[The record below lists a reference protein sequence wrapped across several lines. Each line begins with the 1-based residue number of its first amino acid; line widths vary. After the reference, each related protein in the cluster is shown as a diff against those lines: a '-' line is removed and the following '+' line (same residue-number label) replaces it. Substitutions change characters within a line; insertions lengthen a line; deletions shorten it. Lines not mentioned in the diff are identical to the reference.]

1 MVLLSTTML
10 IPWMVI
16 WDVGPSACFM
26 RYTFELSI
34 SKIPLHEYISIISF
48 LDDNESY
55 SLLAESRTRLDAILG
70 YTRVCG
76 DGVGG
81 IGAAVGVA
89 VSCVRFVVDF

>member
-16 WDVGPSACFM
+16 WDVGPSACFT

-55 SLLAESRTRLDAILG
+55 SLVAESRTRLDATLG
-70 YTRVCG
+70 YTRVCA
-76 DGVGG
+76 DGVG
-81 IGAAVGVA
+81 V
-89 VSCVRFVVDF
+89 VSGVRFVVDF